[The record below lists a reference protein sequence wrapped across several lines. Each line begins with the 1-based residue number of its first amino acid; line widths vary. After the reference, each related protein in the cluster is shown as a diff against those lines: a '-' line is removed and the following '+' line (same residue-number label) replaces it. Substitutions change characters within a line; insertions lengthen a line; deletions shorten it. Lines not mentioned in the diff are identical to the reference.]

1 MLGHAD
7 LTLELLSLRLRG
19 DGHAAPKNNIDLPHL
34 LISVRICLILINS
47 PGLLQCRCY
56 WGWHLLLIQETF
68 ALFQIMP
75 HGVVN
80 LTPLLCV
87 IGTPKRALL
96 FLLRG
101 LLAMISMAPLILA
114 IAPISYV
121 ELTIFLLPRGPLA
134 PGF

>member
-1 MLGHAD
+1 
-7 LTLELLSLRLRG
+7 
-19 DGHAAPKNNIDLPHL
+19 
-34 LISVRICLILINS
+34 
-47 PGLLQCRCY
+47 
-56 WGWHLLLIQETF
+56 
-68 ALFQIMP
+68 MP

-80 LTPLLCV
+80 LTPLLYV